1 MTYLSAIDLK
11 NPVAEQYDDSVEA
24 RVDLYKQLA
33 DRVTRIKLAVAA
45 QYGKDSNEYKDVV
58 KY

>member
-1 MTYLSAIDLK
+1 MQEKITK
-11 NPVAEQYDDSVEA
+11 
-24 RVDLYKQLA
+24 
-33 DRVTRIKLAVAA
+33 IKLAVAA